1 MCRTAL
7 DSDAAVQGVRKAC
20 VLAPTTLQDEERTVE
35 CRYRLGNGPI
45 GIDVVARPRSMQ
57 GTEDINARCR
67 SGNIDILIGT
77 HNVLIP
83 DVKYKDM
90 DITHLIRVMLN
101 ASADV
106 EDNRLE
112 VIRLRKKISKL
123 TKVLEG

>member
-1 MCRTAL
+1 MQKYNQYTL
-7 DSDAAVQGVRKAC
+7 ENHFKILEIQTGRKNPWDIMEF
-20 VLAPTTLQDEERTVE
+20 LEEQYFSKSKE
-35 CRYRLGNGPI
+35 KY
-45 GIDVVARPRSMQ
+45 
-57 GTEDINARCR
+57 
-67 SGNIDILIGT
+67 
-77 HNVLIP
+77 
-83 DVKYKDM
+83 VKYKDM